1 MTKKKWSLLVVLALL
16 LGIVGFLPT
25 VTSFAN
31 SNSAGMDP
39 MASLASVTIS
49 CQAGAP
55 PTIMIYPEPVVVQP
69 GSRADWFI
77 SDSCVGVFNT
87 IAVIVPDLGYD
98 TGAIAPP
105 AVTPGTPP
113 IPTGSYPYVVNGTGP
128 DVTVSGTIIATNN
141 LPNPIGIAFQDAV
154 GNPYCDGVSMN
165 HELPNGYAISGNQC
179 GCATGAIQ
187 GSFVGQANPV
197 IPTGT
202 GAFIV
207 IPDWQIY
214 TKIKFN
220 PRSWAHYSYDGTPV
234 NSGTFAIGCPVLTDS
249 TSSLGN

>member
-16 LGIVGFLPT
+16 LGIAGFLPT
-25 VTSFAN
+25 VTSSAN

-39 MASLASVTIS
+39 LASVTIS
-49 CQAGAP
+49 CQAGAS
-55 PTIMIYPEPVVVQP
+55 PTIMIYPEPVVMQP
-69 GSRADWFI
+69 GSRADWFV
-77 SDSCVGVFNT
+77 SDSCLGVFNT
-87 IAVIVPDLGYD
+87 IAVIVPDLEYD
-98 TGAIAPP
+98 TGAVAPP

-141 LPNPIGIAFQDAV
+141 LPNPIGITFQDAA

-165 HELPNGYAISGNQC
+165 HQLPNGYAISGNQC
-179 GCATGAIQ
+179 GCATGAIN
-187 GSFVGQANPV
+187 GSFVGQTNPI

-207 IPDWQIY
+207 ISDWQIY

-220 PRSWAHYSYDGTPV
+220 PPSWAHYLFDGVPI
-234 NSGTFAIGCPVLTDS
+234 NSGTFVMGCPIATGGV
-249 TSSLGN
+249 SSLGN